1 MVSPPS
7 PPESYHC
14 REGKAITREGKM
26 NDLTIHNF
34 KGWDVRTVIID
45 GDPWFVA
52 VDVCNVLGLYNPSD
66 AIKRLEF
73 DEKSTIDLAEG
84 KPTLNIIS
92 EAGLYSFIMRSE
104 KSEAKAFRKW
114 ITHDVLPSIRKHGMY
129 ATPATVEAM
138 IADPD
143 FAIKTF
149 TALKEERAGRIEAEQ
164 RVAVLEPKAQVLD
177 AWTGENNKDLITIG
191 ALAKLINIPGLGQ
204 NNLFKFLRWAHILDE
219 YNRPMQ
225 RYIDA
230 GYMRS
235 VEIQGWTEQNTGIY
249 HPLYQPK
256 VTPKGKPWVTRLV
269 FDKYEQWPKPASCTL
284 N

>member
-1 MVSPPS
+1 MN
-7 PPESYHC
+7 ELTLFEKGNW
-14 REGKAITREGKM
+14 RIRAIWR
-26 NDLTIHNF
+26 
-34 KGWDVRTVIID
+34 D
-45 GDPWFVA
+45 GQAFFIA
-52 VDVCNVLGLYNPSD
+52 KDVCDMLDVVNSRD
-66 AIKRLEF
+66 ALARLDE
-73 DEKSTIDLAEG
+73 DEKGVVLTD
-84 KPTLNIIS
+84 TLGGEQEMS
-92 EAGLYSFIMRSE
+92 AVTEAGLYALVLGSR
-104 KSEAKAFRKW
+104 KPEAAAFKRW

-138 IADPD
+138 LADPD
-143 FAIKTF
+143 TMIKTLQ
-149 TALKEERAGRIEAEQ
+149 ALKQERAGRIEAEQ
-164 RVAVLEPKAQVLD
+164 KVAVLEPKAQVLD

-269 FDKYEQWPKPASCTL
+269 LDKYDQWPHCVIR
-284 N
+284 